1 MIIGSLTNQQDNR
14 LDLAMMELKVND
26 VKLFLFWAYLLFL
39 GLTVTTLL

>member
-1 MIIGSLTNQQDNR
+1 MGVVVDYWTFNISDNR

-39 GLTVTTLL
+39 GLTVT